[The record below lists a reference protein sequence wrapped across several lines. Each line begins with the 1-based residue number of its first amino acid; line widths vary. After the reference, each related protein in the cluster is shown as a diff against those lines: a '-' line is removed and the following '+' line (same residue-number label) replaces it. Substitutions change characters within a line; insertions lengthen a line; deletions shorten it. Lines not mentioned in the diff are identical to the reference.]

1 MSKKIT
7 VITDGS
13 GPAAE
18 AVDMVMKLA
27 GSQELPVSVVFVLD
41 EGMRHLL
48 GDEWMSTAEARTSFF
63 QWFEKEQKNQ
73 IQQTM
78 TCYTQKAEEQGVE
91 ITTKVLVGKPE
102 RIIIETGNHPET
114 AFMVIPN
121 PHAKTSRIAG
131 FQYNLH
137 SMAKKVRC
145 PLLIGPA

>member
-1 MSKKIT
+1 MRKRIT
-7 VITDGS
+7 IITDES
-13 GPAAE
+13 GPAVE
-18 AVDMVMKLA
+18 AVDMAMKLA
-27 GSQELPVSVVFVLD
+27 RSQELPVSVVFILD
-41 EGMRHLL
+41 EGMRYLL

-63 QWFEKEQKNQ
+63 QWLEKEQKDQ

-78 TCYTQKAEEQGVE
+78 TCYTQKATEQGIE
-91 ITTKVLVGKPE
+91 ITAKVLVGKPE

-121 PHAKTSRIAG
+121 PHAKTSRLAG